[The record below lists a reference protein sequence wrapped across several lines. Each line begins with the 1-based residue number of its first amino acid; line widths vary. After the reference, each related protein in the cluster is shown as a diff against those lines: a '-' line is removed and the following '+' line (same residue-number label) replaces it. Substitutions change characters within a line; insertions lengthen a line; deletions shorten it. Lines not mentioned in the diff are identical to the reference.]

1 MNESPQQ
8 KSMSLSY
15 YTSRRR
21 HEHEAEAA
29 VGGAL
34 AGAAMGAIAGPPG
47 AVAGAI
53 IGCAIGAAVA
63 MTLENGAT
71 DEAARIKRLEAEIV
85 FVPRDRDRPLLM
97 RRRAPHRGPS

>member
-1 MNESPQQ
+1 MNESPQ
-8 KSMSLSY
+8 KRMSLSH

-29 VGGAL
+29 FGGAV
-34 AGAAMGAIAGPPG
+34 AGAALGAIAGPPG

-53 IGCAIGAAVA
+53 IGGAIGAAVA

-71 DEAARIKRLEAEIV
+71 DEAARIKRLETEFV
-85 FVPRDRDRPLLM
+85 FVQRDRDGPLL
-97 RRRAPHRGPS
+97 RRRSALHRGPS